1 MTQQTLT
8 AAPTVQLAAGTHM
21 PLIGFGTHPLRGA
34 EATEAVLHALQT
46 GYRSVDTA
54 TRYQNQDAVG
64 EALRRTDVPR
74 EEVFATTKLPPD
86 SVGYEFQT
94 LHASLKALGTDYVD
108 LWLMHW
114 PPGGS
119 AGVSAWKQL
128 VRAREKGLVR
138 AIGVSNYQLR
148 LLDQLHA
155 ETGVYPEVAQ
165 LQWSPVHFSARY
177 LSGCAERGVVVGAHS
192 PFRSARLDDPSL
204 AAIAQAHGASVTQVI
219 VRWNVQHGVAVV
231 PKSAHQDRMAT
242 NLDVMWFELS
252 ETEMK
257 TIDDLSELE

>member
-1 MTQQTLT
+1 
-8 AAPTVQLAAGTHM
+8 M

-34 EATEAVLHALQT
+34 EATEAVLQALQT

-64 EALRRTDVPR
+64 EALRRTDIPR
-74 EEVFATTKLPPD
+74 DQVFVTTKLPPD
-86 SVGYEFQT
+86 AVGYEFET
-94 LHASLKALGTDYVD
+94 LRDSLKTLGTDYVD

-119 AGVSAWKQL
+119 AGVTAWTQFI
-128 VRAREKGLVR
+128 RAREEGLVR

-148 LLDQLHA
+148 LLDDLHA

-165 LQWSPVHFSARY
+165 LQWSPVHYSERY
-177 LSGCAERGVVVGAHS
+177 LAACTQRGIVVGAHS
-192 PFRSARLDDPSL
+192 PFRSARLDDPRL
-204 AAIAQAHGASVTQVI
+204 TEIAQAHGASVTQVI

-231 PKSAHQDRMAT
+231 PKSARQERMAK
-242 NLDVMWFELS
+242 NLDVMWFSL
-252 ETEMK
+252 THDEMK
-257 TIDDLSELE
+257 VIDGLSELE